1 MKTPILILLS
11 ALALA
16 VTSIAFAQHE
26 HDSAKQLYTCPM
38 HPEIV
43 RAEPGQCPKCGMT
56 LVPVKE
62 ERKHPTLN
70 AQHPTSNPEHATH
83 DANGMAMAEH
93 DHGAHAEHEVEMH
106 SSINVVD
113 PMSRESSG
121 TSWIPNSSPMY
132 GRMFMFGDDM
142 LMLHGAIFPRY
153 INVSSR
159 RGDDRIDAPNW
170 IMGMFSHSLGE
181 NTQLGLRA
189 MMSLDP
195 LTEQGRGY
203 PLLLQSGESWHDQP
217 LHDRQHPHDLFDELS
232 ISWSQ
237 KFTDDLS
244 GYL

>member
-1 MKTPILILLS
+1 MLRRFCLKPIRSRILLWWRPSRLPSCVFQAARLPLHPMKTPILILLS

-93 DHGAHAEHEVEMH
+93 D
-106 SSINVVD
+106 
-113 PMSRESSG
+113 
-121 TSWIPNSSPMY
+121 
-132 GRMFMFGDDM
+132 
-142 LMLHGAIFPRY
+142 
-153 INVSSR
+153 
-159 RGDDRIDAPNW
+159 
-170 IMGMFSHSLGE
+170 
-181 NTQLGLRA
+181 
-189 MMSLDP
+189 
-195 LTEQGRGY
+195 
-203 PLLLQSGESWHDQP
+203 
-217 LHDRQHPHDLFDELS
+217 
-232 ISWSQ
+232 
-237 KFTDDLS
+237 
-244 GYL
+244 

>member
-62 ERKHPTLN
+62 NKKRPTPK
-70 AQHPTSNPEHATH
+70 AQDQSARSDHTMHN
-83 DANGMAMAEH
+83 ANGMAMAEH

-113 PMSRESSG
+113 P
-121 TSWIPNSSPMY
+121 
-132 GRMFMFGDDM
+132 
-142 LMLHGAIFPRY
+142 
-153 INVSSR
+153 
-159 RGDDRIDAPNW
+159 
-170 IMGMFSHSLGE
+170 
-181 NTQLGLRA
+181 
-189 MMSLDP
+189 
-195 LTEQGRGY
+195 
-203 PLLLQSGESWHDQP
+203 
-217 LHDRQHPHDLFDELS
+217 
-232 ISWSQ
+232 
-237 KFTDDLS
+237 
-244 GYL
+244 